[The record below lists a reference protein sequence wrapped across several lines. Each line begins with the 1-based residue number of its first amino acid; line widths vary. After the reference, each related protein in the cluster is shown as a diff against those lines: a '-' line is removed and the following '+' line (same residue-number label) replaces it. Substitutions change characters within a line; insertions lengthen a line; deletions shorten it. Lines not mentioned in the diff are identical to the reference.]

1 VFADDI
7 RRAVRY
13 ERGLA
18 VKFAFVLLLVAAAV
32 LARIY
37 LFA

>member
-1 VFADDI
+1 VFRDDV

-13 ERGLA
+13 ERGLV
-18 VKFAFVLLLVAAAV
+18 VKFAFVAVLVAAAV